1 MDMQKLIIKNL
12 QKYTKGKE
20 NAKITLQYLSLKE
33 YLLAINMNPEGKF
46 KEKRNLS
53 FWNSPS
59 FE

>member
-20 NAKITLQYLSLKE
+20 KAKITLQYPSLKE

-46 KEKRNLS
+46 REKKPLI
-53 FWNSPS
+53 P
-59 FE
+59 E